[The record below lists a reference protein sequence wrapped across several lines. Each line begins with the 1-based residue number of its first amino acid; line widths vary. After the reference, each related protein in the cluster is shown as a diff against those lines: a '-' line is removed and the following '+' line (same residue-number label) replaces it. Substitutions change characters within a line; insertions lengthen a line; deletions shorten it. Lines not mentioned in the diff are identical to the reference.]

1 MGWTATCQHKSNI
14 CMHKTAMNTQVFQS
28 VHFPTNAIHDTVS
41 TTQFM
46 IQYPQHMQK
55 LLHVLAAGSYYDK
68 GVWSDLLIY
77 VLF

>member
-1 MGWTATCQHKSNI
+1 
-14 CMHKTAMNTQVFQS
+14 MNTQVFQS

-68 GVWSDLLIY
+68 GV
-77 VLF
+77 